1 MAVKDALAAKAHGAV
16 SKDRTTPHSIKDWI
30 KVMEPAIKKALP
42 SVITPE
48 RFTRMVMTAVSSNPQ
63 LAECSPASFCGA
75 MMQAAQLGLEP
86 NTPLGQAYLIP
97 YRNHG
102 KLETQ
107 FQCGYKGMITLAYRS
122 GQFKSIYAREVYEK
136 DEFSYEYGL
145 ELKLHHVPSTEGN
158 RGKVVFYYGVFTLT
172 NGGCGFEVMSTEEVK
187 QFAKTYSQSYKN
199 GYSSPWKSNFD
210 EMAKKTVL
218 KRVLKYAPLSVEFAR
233 EVEADETIKTSL
245 DADMVGMPDETD
257 YTIIDDETG
266 EVIETEVSEDTDQ
279 AEPQTAA
286 DGQTVIDPRLK

>member
-1 MAVKDALAAKAHGAV
+1 
-16 SKDRTTPHSIKDWI
+16 
-30 KVMEPAIKKALP
+30 
-42 SVITPE
+42 
-48 RFTRMVMTAVSSNPQ
+48 
-63 LAECSPASFCGA
+63 
-75 MMQAAQLGLEP
+75 
-86 NTPLGQAYLIP
+86 
-97 YRNHG
+97 
-102 KLETQ
+102 
-107 FQCGYKGMITLAYRS
+107 
-122 GQFKSIYAREVYEK
+122 
-136 DEFSYEYGL
+136 
-145 ELKLHHVPSTEGN
+145 
-158 RGKVVFYYGVFTLT
+158 
-172 NGGCGFEVMSTEEVK
+172 MSTEEVK

-245 DADMVGMPDETD
+245 DADMVAMPDETD

>member
-102 KLETQ
+102 KLECQYQT
-107 FQCGYKGMITLAYRS
+107 GYKGLITLAYRS
-122 GQFKSIYAREVYEK
+122 GEFKSIYAREVYEG

-145 ELKLHHVPSTEGN
+145 EPQLKHVPSTGAD
-158 RGKVVFYYGVFTLT
+158 RGSVIYYYGVFTLT
-172 NGGCGFEVMSTEEVK
+172 NGGFGFEVMSMAEMK
-187 QFAKTYSQSYKN
+187 QFAMTYSQAYKKGRN
-199 GYSSPWKSNFD
+199 TPWKTNFD

-218 KRVLKYAPLSVEFAR
+218 KRVLKYAPLSTEFVR
-233 EVEADETIKTSL
+233 EVNADETIKTSL
-245 DADMVGMPDETD
+245 DADMVAMPDETD